1 MPQHVIQRGND
12 RKNCFFQRVDYL
24 RYLQALT
31 DASTIRQCRI
41 HAYVLMSN
49 HVHLLVTPDETGA
62 VGRMMQTLGRK
73 YVRGVNDAIG
83 RTGTLWEGRY
93 KASLVDSERYLLA
106 CYRYIELNPVRAG
119 MVSSPG
125 EYQWSSYRCN
135 AEGFGDPLIRQHEVF
150 IRLDRDDAA
159 RREAYRG
166 LVAEGIG
173 DEELAN
179 IRLYGQRQR
188 ALGSRQFQERV
199 EQQCGIRAG
208 LGSPGRPRKSQSA

>member
-1 MPQHVIQRGND
+1 MTQHVIQRGND
-12 RKNCFFQRVDYL
+12 RKNCFFQRADYL
-24 RYLQALT
+24 RYLQALM
-31 DASTIRQCRI
+31 DASTTRRCRI

-49 HVHLLVTPDETGA
+49 HVHLLVTPDEAGA
-62 VGRMMQTLGRK
+62 VGRMMQMLGRK
-73 YVRGVNDAIG
+73 YVRAVNDAIG

-119 MVSSPG
+119 MVSLPG
-125 EYQWSSYRCN
+125 EYPWSSYRCN
-135 AEGFGDPLIRQHEVF
+135 AEGLGDPLIRQHEVF
-150 IRLDRDDAA
+150 VRLDRDDAA
-159 RREAYRG
+159 RCEAYRD

-188 ALGSRQFQERV
+188 ALGSRQFQERI
-199 EQQCGIRAG
+199 ERQCGVRAG
-208 LGSPGRPRKSQSA
+208 LGSPGRPRKSQSG